1 MYECCQRMFTPIAQ
15 PLRQLG
21 QTELTNTLL
30 ERACLAYGLSTL
42 RTSRQSF
49 IAEDSNGHRLPFN
62 KSGTVLSSRP
72 AAPLTMDKHST
83 RMLLQQAGVP
93 APKGRLF
100 SQERFAEAAAY
111 AEEIGYP
118 VVVKPLRGTHGRGV
132 VTGISDEDE
141 LAWAFKSLAKSHAR
155 DDVILEEH
163 IDGEAYRIIVL
174 GDEVVSALISRRGAV
189 TGDGEKTVRE
199 LIEERQQQR
208 LLNPHLM
215 ARPIR
220 RGSRLTHLLAR
231 QDVTLDSVL
240 EAGRTVEITY
250 GSNTSQGGE
259 HAQVMDRMHP
269 SILQASVESVKAL
282 PGLGFGGVDFIISDI
297 EKPLDQQRAAICE
310 INSMPSVDSHE
321 YPLYGDPISVPRKMV
336 EASAEA
342 AGISLGEYNSH
353 LSVHVEIDATDR
365 HPRYRRW
372 LRRQAAEL
380 GLDCRLRPIGSR
392 RIKADLQGEA
402 ESVSAWLAL
411 SIHSPYGLDPKKV
424 EVIHA

>member
-1 MYECCQRMFTPIAQ
+1 MLSANVYPIAQ
-15 PLRQLG
+15 SLRQLG
-21 QTELTNTLL
+21 RTELTNSLL
-30 ERACLAYGLSTL
+30 ERECLAYGLSTL

-49 IAEDSNGHRLPFN
+49 IAQDSQGQRLPFN

-83 RMLLQQAGVP
+83 RMLIQQAGVP
-93 APKGRLF
+93 APNGRLF

-111 AEEIGYP
+111 AGEIGYP

-132 VTGISDEDE
+132 VTGISDEEE
-141 LAWAFKSLAKSHAR
+141 LAWAFTSLAKSAHAR
-155 DDVILEEH
+155 DDVIVEEH
-163 IDGEAYRIIVL
+163 IEGEAYRLIVL

-189 TGDGEKTVRE
+189 TGNGERTVRE
-199 LIEERQQQR
+199 LMKERQQQR

-240 EAGRTVEITY
+240 EPGRTVEITY

-269 SILQASVESVKAL
+269 SILKASVESVKAL

-297 EKPLDQQRAAICE
+297 EKPLNQQQAAICE

-321 YPLYGDPISVPRKMV
+321 YPLYGKPISVPRKMV
-336 EASAEA
+336 EASAEI
-342 AGISLGEYNSH
+342 AGIHLGEYNSQMTLH
-353 LSVHVEIDATDR
+353 AVIDATDR
-365 HPRYRRW
+365 RARYRRW
-372 LRRQAAEL
+372 LRRQAADL
-380 GLDCRLRPIGSR
+380 GLDCRLRLIGSR
-392 RIKADLQGEA
+392 RIKVDLQGEA
-402 ESVSAWLAL
+402 EPVSAWLAL
-411 SIHSPYGLDPKKV
+411 SVHSPYGLDPKKV
-424 EVIHA
+424 EVTHV